1 MKEKLQNGKKNRETK
16 SRGNRVSIEHRN
28 LIKFCL
34 SPERLE
40 KLLDLQNKSNFYE
53 KRDN

>member
-1 MKEKLQNGKKNRETK
+1 MGGETSSMKEKLQNGEK
-16 SRGNRVSIEHRN
+16 IEN